1 MEQLKTYVKCGR
13 CDGTGI
19 AYTTSN
25 LQPIIL
31 EDPCTQC
38 AGSGFH
44 VIGKVDGM
52 VELDWI
58 KRKIKKVL
66 QKLEIP
72 EEE

>member
-1 MEQLKTYVKCGR
+1 MEELKTYIKCGR
-13 CDGTGI
+13 CGGIGI

-25 LQPIIL
+25 LQSDVV

-44 VIGKVDGM
+44 VVGKIDGAE
-52 VELDWI
+52 ELDWI
-58 KRKIKKVL
+58 KRKIKKIL
-66 QKLEIP
+66 NKLEI